1 MDPNKGHDCKG
12 VSVRMLELSCSSV
25 VKPRLI
31 IFRNYLC
38 FGTIPDDWKK
48 GNVVPVYEKD
58 NKLLMTIALL
68 PICSK
73 IFEKLV
79 CYF

>member
-1 MDPNKGHDCKG
+1 MDPNKGHDYKG
-12 VSVRMLELSCSSV
+12 VSVTMLELSYSSV

-38 FGTIPDDWKK
+38 FRTIPDDWKND
-48 GNVVPVYEKD
+48 NVVPVYKKD
-58 NKLLMTIALL
+58 KLLMTIALL
-68 PICSK
+68 PMCSK